1 MWSADSISNLI
12 KRDSLPGWR
21 IQWLGLLKMEQYR
34 KEGSIYEA
42 ADKGFLAFLSLTCG
56 YWWAVSLKPVLLIVK
71 PPSKV
76 LQVCITPP
84 GVKMQEL

>member
-1 MWSADSISNLI
+1 M
-12 KRDSLPGWR
+12 G
-21 IQWLGLLKMEQYR
+21 QYR

-71 PPSKV
+71 LPP
-76 LQVCITPP
+76 
-84 GVKMQEL
+84 